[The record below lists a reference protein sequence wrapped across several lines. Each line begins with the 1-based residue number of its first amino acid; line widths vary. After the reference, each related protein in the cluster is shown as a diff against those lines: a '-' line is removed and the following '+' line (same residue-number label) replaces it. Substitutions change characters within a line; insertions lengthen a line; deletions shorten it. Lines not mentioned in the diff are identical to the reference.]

1 MSIRSIGAVAVLA
14 ASAWCVAPAAWAQD
28 ASIHQVYQ
36 AAEAG
41 KFIEAQ
47 AMMDKVLRDHPNSG
61 KAHYIEA
68 DLLAKQG
75 KFAQAATELATAER
89 LAPGLPFA
97 KPAAVEQLRALTARA
112 HKAPATTAP
121 TRAAAIADAG
131 PDLSYAR
138 QSPAAPAGGGMPWGM
153 ILAIGAVIV
162 LALAWFRKKA
172 AGQAAQQ
179 RYSQSAGPAGTPGV
193 GTGYPQYANAGNAPF
208 GAGVGAPPG
217 GGIGSGIMG
226 GLATGAALGAGMV
239 AGQALMHRFTDGDG
253 NRHSSGNNLT
263 GADPLATPDPLFDT
277 PPLND
282 DMGGSDFG
290 ISDPGSWDDGGG
302 GGGGGDEWN

>member
-1 MSIRSIGAVAVLA
+1 MAIRSIGGVAVLA
-14 ASAWCVAPAAWAQD
+14 MSVWCAAPAAWAQD

-36 AAEAG
+36 AAESG

-68 DLLAKQG
+68 ELLAKQG
-75 KFAQAATELATAER
+75 KFAQAGTELANAER

-97 KPAAVEQLRALTARA
+97 KPDAVQQLRALTARA
-112 HKAPATTAP
+112 HKAPP
-121 TRAAAIADAG
+121 TRAATIPDAG

-138 QSPAAPAGGGMPWGM
+138 QAPAAPIGGGVPWGM

-162 LALAWFRKKA
+162 FAFAWFRKKA
-172 AGQAAQQ
+172 ASQAVQQ

-193 GTGYPQYANAGNAPF
+193 GAAYPQYANASNSPF
-208 GAGVGAPPG
+208 GAPG
-217 GGIGSGIMG
+217 GVGSGIMG
-226 GLATGAALGAGMV
+226 GLATGAAVGAGIV
-239 AGQALMHRFTDGDG
+239 AGEALMHRFTDG
-253 NRHSSGNNLT
+253 NRT
-263 GADPLATPDPLFDT
+263 GHGASAPATDPLLTPDPSFDT
-277 PPLND
+277 PPSND

-290 ISDPGSWDDGGG
+290 VSDAGSWDSGGDGGG

>member
-1 MSIRSIGAVAVLA
+1 MTLRSISAVAVLA
-14 ASAWCVAPAAWAQD
+14 ASAWCAAPAAWAQD
-28 ASIHQVYQ
+28 ATIHQVYQ
-36 AAEAG
+36 AAESG

-68 DLLAKQG
+68 ELLAKQG
-75 KFAQAATELATAER
+75 KFAQAGTELATAER

-97 KPAAVEQLRALTARA
+97 KPEAVQQLRALAARA
-112 HKAPATTAP
+112 HKAPAT
-121 TRAAAIADAG
+121 RAAAVRDAG

-138 QSPAAPAGGGMPWGM
+138 LTPETPTGGGMPWGL
-153 ILAIGAVIV
+153 ILGAGALVV
-162 LALAWFRKKA
+162 LAFAWFRKKA
-172 AGQAAQQ
+172 ASQAVQQ
-179 RYSQSAGPAGTPGV
+179 RYAPSAGPAGMPGV
-193 GTGYPQYANAGNAPF
+193 GGAYPQYANAGNAPF
-208 GAGVGAPPG
+208 GPGAAQPG

-239 AGQALMHRFTDGDG
+239 AGQALMHHFTDGNG
-253 NRHSSGNNLT
+253 NSHGSTGNNLAS
-263 GADPLATPDPLFDT
+263 GPDPLATPDPLFDT

-290 ISDPGSWDDGGG
+290 ISDGGSWDDGGG
-302 GGGGGDEWN
+302 GGGGDEWN

>member
-1 MSIRSIGAVAVLA
+1 MSLRSIGAVAVFA
-14 ASAWCVAPAAWAQD
+14 AAAWCAAPAAWAQD
-28 ASIHQVYQ
+28 ATIHQVYQ

-47 AMMDKVLRDHPNSG
+47 AMMDKVLHDHPNSG

-68 DLLAKQG
+68 ELLAKQG
-75 KFAQAATELATAER
+75 KFAQAGTELATAER

-97 KPAAVEQLRALTARA
+97 KPEAVQQLRSLAARA
-112 HKAPATTAP
+112 HKAPAT
-121 TRAAAIADAG
+121 RAAALPDAG

-138 QSPAAPAGGGMPWGM
+138 QAPAAPAGGGIPWGM
-153 ILAIGAVIV
+153 ILLVGA
-162 LALAWFRKKA
+162 ALVFAFTWFRRKSA
-172 AGQAAQQ
+172 SQAVQQ
-179 RYSQSAGPAGTPGV
+179 RYAPTAGPAGTG
-193 GTGYPQYANAGNAPF
+193 GAYPQYANPGNAPF
-208 GAGVGAPPG
+208 GSGVGAPG

-239 AGQALMHRFTDGDG
+239 AGEALMHHFTDG
-253 NRHSSGNNLT
+253 NRPDHGATGNNLAS
-263 GADPLATPDPLFDT
+263 GADPLSTPDPLFDT

-290 ISDPGSWDDGGG
+290 VSDAGSWDDGGG
-302 GGGGGDEWN
+302 GGGGDEWN